1 MKKININL
9 FITLFISAYSLI
21 WISDKLSLIIENE
34 KYGFYKIVENSD
46 PKNETENKLDT
57 EFLNEIALIIIE
69 NTNYSETKK
78 EIISYTF
85 KVKEVC
91 IEKTL
96 PPPEAS

>member
-1 MKKININL
+1 MKKMKNNL
-9 FITLFISAYSLI
+9 ILTLLISTYSLI
-21 WISDKLSLIIENE
+21 WISNKLSLVLENE

-46 PKNETENKLDT
+46 PKNETENKLDS

-91 IEKTL
+91 IEKNL

>member
-1 MKKININL
+1 MKIININL
-9 FITLFISAYSLI
+9 FLTLLISVYSLI

-46 PKNETENKLDT
+46 PKNETENKINT

-78 EIISYTF
+78 ESISYTF
-85 KVKEVC
+85 KIKEVC
-91 IEKTL
+91 IEKKL
-96 PPPEAS
+96 PPPEV

>member
-1 MKKININL
+1 MKIININL
-9 FITLFISAYSLI
+9 FLTLLISVYSLI

-46 PKNETENKLDT
+46 PKNETENKINT

-78 EIISYTF
+78 ESISYTF
-85 KVKEVC
+85 KIKEVC

-96 PPPEAS
+96 PPPEV